1 MSKIPAFLILAF
13 FAGVVSGASG
23 FDAKTVRESQLLRDG
38 FVPRRIDGSL
48 IGPDSNDVWFFET
61 SSDVNDYRAVVKA
74 GGRLELLPS
83 SALEKMIADA
93 GARSTSTYRLR
104 NARITKYKGR
114 NFIFPDHFL
123 PLSRAKKADP
133 KTSEEPQQKN
143 TESTETPPAQEREP
157 EPALDDANDVLTIPP
172 EVLEKLRASRKEM
185 ATGSRRTTD
194 SNRVSTDE
202 PLQPGE
208 DGKLP
213 QAKRYSRGVN
223 SVFVDR
229 TAFLIRQDDG
239 RLVFATDALGRNARQ
254 QSLRLLP
261 CEALELAE
269 LKRSAELER
278 VRFKIAGIVT
288 KYKGKDYLLLHK
300 ATQVYSYGNFGR

>member
-1 MSKIPAFLILAF
+1 MSKIPVFLILTF
-13 FAGVVSGASG
+13 FAGVVSGESG
-23 FDAKTVRESQLLRDG
+23 FDAKSVREAPLLRDG
-38 FVPRRIDGSL
+38 FVPRRIDGTL
-48 IGPDSNDVWFFET
+48 FGPDSNDVWFFET

-74 GGRLELLPS
+74 GARLELLPS
-83 SALEKMIADA
+83 SALEKMITDA
-93 GARSTSTYRLR
+93 GTRSEATYRLR

-123 PLSRAKKADP
+123 PLGRAKKADP
-133 KTSEEPQQKN
+133 KTPEGPRQKS
-143 TESTETPPAQEREP
+143 TESIKTSPAQKREA
-157 EPALDDANDVLTIPP
+157 EPALDDANDVLKIPP
-172 EVLEKLRASRKEM
+172 EVLEKLRAGRKEM
-185 ATGSRRTTD
+185 ETGSRQIAD

-202 PLQPGE
+202 LQQ
-208 DGKLP
+208 P

-229 TAFLIRQDDG
+229 TAFLVGQDDG
-239 RLVFATDALGRNARQ
+239 RLVFATDALGRNVHRK
-254 QSLRLLP
+254 SLRLLP

-269 LKRSAELER
+269 LKRSVELER

-288 KYKGKDYLLLHK
+288 KYKGKDYLLLQK

>member
-1 MSKIPAFLILAF
+1 MSKIPVFLILTF

-23 FDAKTVRESQLLRDG
+23 FDAKSVRDTPLLRDG
-38 FVPRRIDGSL
+38 FVPRRIDGGL

-74 GGRLELLPS
+74 GARLELLPS

-93 GARSTSTYRLR
+93 GPRSTVTYRLR

-123 PLSRAKKADP
+123 PLGQAKKADP
-133 KTSEEPQQKN
+133 KTSEEPQQKS
-143 TESTETPPAQEREP
+143 TESTEKPPAQEREP
-157 EPALDDANDVLTIPP
+157 EPAIDDANDVLKIPP
-172 EVLEKLRASRKEM
+172 EVLEKLRAGRKEM
-185 ATGSRRTTD
+185 ETGSRQIAD

-202 PLQPGE
+202 LQQ
-208 DGKLP
+208 P
-213 QAKRYSRGVN
+213 QAKRYSRGAD

-229 TAFLIRQDDG
+229 TAFLVGRNDG
-239 RLVFATDALGRNARQ
+239 RLVFATDALGRNVRR

-269 LKRSAELER
+269 SKRSAELER

-288 KYKGKDYLLLHK
+288 KYKGKDYLLLQK